1 MSEELVSRPSGWGTV
16 LRKVGT
22 VLLVG
27 AALMLACAG
36 CGALYQEWH
45 AVRAFLV
52 SAVATAAVGA
62 GLYWRFRSAPEP
74 STVQAMTT
82 AGASWVAVSVLGS
95 LPFFL
100 AAHFTPETV
109 LASYLPSGAHYS
121 SSLLY
126 FRNPLHALFESVS
139 GWTTTGLTM
148 AVHEPSLPH
157 AHLLYRSMLQWVGGA
172 GVIVL
177 ALALLHRPGT
187 VGGYLLYRAE
197 GREERLRPTLIG
209 TTRVIWGVYVA
220 ITVGM
225 MFYLFVCML
234 IFLPDYPIALALFDA
249 VNHAMTGQSTGG
261 FSVLDDSIAGYS
273 SLAMDIVHIPPMVSG
288 AIAIPVHYAAL
299 SRKSPMDYLRDG
311 QTRVMLAIGILG
323 CACLSVLLVGSSGV
337 SAPYREGVF
346 QFISALS
353 TTGWQT
359 SAIGDWT
366 QTPILFIVFAAMIAG
381 GCAGATVGGIK
392 ILRVV
397 LLVRG
402 FLWQVRRMF
411 LPASAVVAFR
421 LGDEVLD
428 RTEMEE
434 EVGRAAV
441 FTVCYLFLL
450 ALGVFVLALTMEPE
464 FTLADIVF
472 ESVTAQSTVGL
483 STGITSPDMP
493 VVAELVLIVQMLAG
507 RLEIIPLVV
516 LARCVFRGFERQ

>member
-1 MSEELVSRPSGWGTV
+1 
-16 LRKVGT
+16 
-22 VLLVG
+22 
-27 AALMLACAG
+27 
-36 CGALYQEWH
+36 
-45 AVRAFLV
+45 
-52 SAVATAAVGA
+52 
-62 GLYWRFRSAPEP
+62 
-74 STVQAMTT
+74 MTI
-82 AGASWVAVSVLGS
+82 AGASWIAVSVLGS

-100 AAHFTPETV
+100 AAHVTPEGV
-109 LASYLPSGAHYS
+109 MESYVPSGADYS

-126 FRNPLHALFESVS
+126 FRNPLHAIFESVS

-157 AHLLYRSMLQWVGGA
+157 AHLLYRSMQQWLGGA

-209 TTRVIWGVYVA
+209 TARVIWRVYVA
-220 ITVGM
+220 VTAATA
-225 MFYLFVCML
+225 FYLFVCTL
-234 IFLPDYPIALALFDA
+234 IFLPDYPVAHALFDA
-249 VNHAMTGQSTGG
+249 VNHAMAGQSTGG
-261 FSVLDDSIAGYS
+261 FSVLDDSIASYS

-299 SRKSPMDYLRDG
+299 TRKSLMEFLRDG
-311 QTRVMLAIGILG
+311 QTRVMLAIMMLG
-323 CACLSVLLVGSSGV
+323 CVCLSVLLVGSSGV

-346 QFISALS
+346 QFISAVS

-366 QTPILFIVFAAMIAG
+366 PTPVLFIVFAAMIAG

-392 ILRVV
+392 ILRVMIM
-397 LLVRG
+397 VRG
-402 FLWQVRRMF
+402 FFWQVRRLF
-411 LPASAVVAFR
+411 LPPSAVAVFR
-421 LGDEVLD
+421 LGNEVLD

-434 EVGRAAV
+434 EIGRAAI

-450 ALGVFVLALTMEPE
+450 AVGVFVLALTMGPG
-464 FTLADIVF
+464 FTLADMTF

-483 STGITSPDMP
+483 SSGITSPDMP
-493 VVAELVLIVQMLAG
+493 VAAEVMFIVQMLAG

-516 LARCVFRGFERQ
+516 LARSVFRGFGRQ